1 MGKIYRIIASLL
13 VGVIVAVGVYYVYQS
28 QRARRAGILSESI
41 EHKGDIW
48 ETNFSARLPATEAS
62 VFDAIKNFENSH
74 SEEIKSIK
82 VLSESGN
89 EKTVEM
95 TLAAP
100 AGQTITT
107 VLQFRYFP
115 ADRKITYKTV
125 NAADFAT
132 DAEYQLT
139 NEGSNTLLKF
149 HGQTKITQQLP
160 VPDGVIK
167 HVIRGTFMAQLE
179 GLRRTLHIQST
190 QADEDSDDPYTLF

>member
-1 MGKIYRIIASLL
+1 MGKIYRIITTLL
-13 VGVIVAVGVYYVYQS
+13 VVGIVVIGVYYVYQS
-28 QRARRAGILSESI
+28 QRARRAGILYESI
-41 EHKGDIW
+41 EHKGDFW
-48 ETNFSARLPATEAS
+48 ETNFLARLPAPEAS
-62 VFDAIKNFENSH
+62 VFDAIKNFENSR
-74 SEEIKSIK
+74 SDEIKSVK
-82 VLSESGN
+82 VLSDSGN

-107 VLQFRYFP
+107 VLQFHYFP
-115 ADRKITYKTV
+115 EERKITYRTV

-139 NEGSNTLLKF
+139 DEGPNTLVKF

-179 GLRRTLHIQST
+179 GLRRTLHIQSA
-190 QADEDSDDPYTLF
+190 QADEDADEP

>member
-1 MGKIYRIIASLL
+1 MGKTYRVMSALV
-13 VGVIVAVGVYYVYQS
+13 VGVIAAVGVYYVYQS
-28 QRARRAGILSESI
+28 QRAHRAGMVSETI
-41 EHKGDIW
+41 EHKGDVW
-48 ETNFSARLPATEAS
+48 ETNFSARLPAPEAS

-74 SEEIKSIK
+74 SEEIKSVK
-82 VLSESGN
+82 VLSETED

-107 VLQFRYFP
+107 VLQFHYFP
-115 ADRKITYKTV
+115 EDRKITYKTV
-125 NAADFAT
+125 NATDFAT

-139 NEGSNTLLKF
+139 DEGANTLLKF

-179 GLRRTLHIQST
+179 GLRRSLHIQSA
-190 QADEDSDDPYTLF
+190 QADEDADEP